1 MKDYRFIDYEPD
13 KPVDLPPDIRKWL
26 PQDHLALFISDVVDA
41 LDISEITDRYLH
53 LEGGRPAYHPRMM
66 LKLLF
71 YGYCIGVRSSRRIE
85 QKTYEDVAFR
95 VLSCDSHPDHS
106 RISDFR
112 KRHLAAISRLFVQ
125 VLEICKEFGLVK
137 LGFVALDG
145 TKMKANASKHKA
157 MSYCRMVKKEKE
169 LAREVDKL
177 LKQAEALDEQE
188 DKKYGKGKRGDEL
201 PQELRF
207 KEKRLAKIR
216 EAKQALEQEAR
227 EKAAGKEKSDTD
239 GKSPQDNGAG
249 PADTSD
255 IKPDDKKQRNF
266 TDSESRIMLDGAT
279 KAFTQGY
286 NAQAAVD
293 CDSQVIVSADVT
305 QQANDKKQLIPML
318 DQIGENLGEIPDRA
332 LADSEYFVEESV
344 KSVVKGFIEP
354 FIPRERK
361 KHDDPPDPAPRGR
374 IPDNTSVVDRAL
386 RRLKTKAGQRIYS
399 KRKESIEPVFGQIK
413 ENRGIRAFL
422 LRGLE
427 AAKGEWKL
435 ICLTHN
441 ILKLWRHLW
450 LDRGRSA
457 PGLV

>member
-1 MKDYRFIDYEPD
+1 M
-13 KPVDLPPDIRKWL
+13 
-26 PQDHLALFISDVVDA
+26 
-41 LDISEITDRYLH
+41 
-53 LEGGRPAYHPRMM
+53 
-66 LKLLF
+66 
-71 YGYCIGVRSSRRIE
+71 
-85 QKTYEDVAFR
+85 
-95 VLSCDSHPDHS
+95 
-106 RISDFR
+106 
-112 KRHLAAISRLFVQ
+112 
-125 VLEICKEFGLVK
+125 
-137 LGFVALDG
+137 
-145 TKMKANASKHKA
+145 
-157 MSYCRMVKKEKE
+157 
-169 LAREVDKL
+169 
-177 LKQAEALDEQE
+177 
-188 DKKYGKGKRGDEL
+188 
-201 PQELRF
+201 RF

-332 LADSEYFVEESV
+332 LADSGYFVEESV